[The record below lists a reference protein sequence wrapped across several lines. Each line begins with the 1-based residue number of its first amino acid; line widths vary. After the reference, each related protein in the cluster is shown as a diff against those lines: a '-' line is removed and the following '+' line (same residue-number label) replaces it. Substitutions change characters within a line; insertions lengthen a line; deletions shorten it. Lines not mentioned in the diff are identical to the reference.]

1 MKCLLVYSH
10 PNPASFNHAILEE
23 VSKTLKAAGHE
34 VVLRDLYALKFN
46 PVLSPSD
53 FGQLAAG
60 KMPPDVA
67 EEQKHITWADTLV
80 FIHPIWWAGL
90 PAMMKG
96 YIDRVFL
103 KGFAYD
109 AGKEGIIP
117 LLKGKKVVIFN
128 TTGTPSEIY
137 EKSGMFRSM
146 NQPVESGIH
155 GFCGL
160 EVVLHHYFGGVPYV
174 DDAARKRM
182 LAQVPELLKG
192 I

>member
-1 MKCLLVYSH
+1 MKYLVIYSH

-34 VVLRDLYALKFN
+34 VVVRDLYAQNFN
-46 PVLSPSD
+46 PVLSAGD
-53 FGQLAAG
+53 FTQLMAG
-60 KMPPDVA
+60 KMPADVA
-67 EEQKHITWADTLV
+67 EEQKHIAWADTLV

-90 PAMMKG
+90 PAMVKG

-109 AGKEGIIP
+109 AGKDGIIP
-117 LLKGKKVVIFN
+117 LLKGKKVIIFN
-128 TTGTPSEIY
+128 TTGTPADIY

-160 EVVLHHYFGGVPYV
+160 EVKLHHYFGGVPYV
-174 DDAARKRM
+174 DDAARKQM
-182 LAQVPELLKG
+182 LAQVRELLKG
-192 I
+192 L